1 MMAGAGWS
9 EIRKQLV
16 EAQRSL
22 DLALSPPRS
31 VSNRILRERAV
42 QSARLTV
49 EGVPGES
56 IEVVAFRMA
65 NETYAVET
73 SFVREVCP
81 LTNLTPVP
89 CTPALVLGVINLR
102 GEICPVVDLKRL
114 FGMPARGLTNVTRA
128 VIVRDA
134 RREFGIVADVVL
146 GIRSV
151 PVSRITP
158 PPPVLRDVHAR
169 FLRGLT
175 DEGMVILDAA
185 SVLGDSAFVVNELVE
200 R

>member
-1 MMAGAGWS
+1 MAGAEWN
-9 EIRKQLV
+9 EIRKKLV
-16 EAQRSL
+16 EAERSL
-22 DLALSPPRS
+22 DRALSPPRS
-31 VSNRILRERAV
+31 VSDRILRERAA
-42 QSARLTV
+42 QSALLTEEDV
-49 EGVPGES
+49 SGES
-56 IEVVAFRMA
+56 IEVVVFRMA
-65 NETYAVET
+65 NESYAVET

-134 RREFGIVADVVL
+134 RREFGIVADVVI

-151 PVSRITP
+151 PVSQNHST
-158 PPPVLRDVHAR
+158 ASR
-169 FLRGLT
+169 F
-175 DEGMVILDAA
+175 A
-185 SVLGDSAFVVNELVE
+185 
-200 R
+200 

>member
-1 MMAGAGWS
+1 MMAGADWN
-9 EIRKQLV
+9 EIRKQLA

-22 DLALSPPRS
+22 DRALSPPRS
-31 VSNRILRERAV
+31 VTNRILLERAA
-42 QSARLTV
+42 QSARLI
-49 EGVPGES
+49 EESVPNES
-56 IEVVAFRMA
+56 IEVVAFQMA
-65 NETYAVET
+65 NESYAVET

-89 CTPALVLGVINLR
+89 CTPPLVLGVINLR

-114 FGMPARGLTNVTRA
+114 FGMPTRGLTNVTRA

-134 RREFGIVADVVL
+134 QREFGIVADVVL

-169 FLRGLT
+169 LLRGLT

-185 SVLGDSAFVVNELVE
+185 SVLRDSAFVVNELVE

>member
-1 MMAGAGWS
+1 
-9 EIRKQLV
+9 
-16 EAQRSL
+16 
-22 DLALSPPRS
+22 
-31 VSNRILRERAV
+31 
-42 QSARLTV
+42 
-49 EGVPGES
+49 
-56 IEVVAFRMA
+56 
-65 NETYAVET
+65 
-73 SFVREVCP
+73 
-81 LTNLTPVP
+81 
-89 CTPALVLGVINLR
+89 
-102 GEICPVVDLKRL
+102 
-114 FGMPARGLTNVTRA
+114 
-128 VIVRDA
+128 VRDA

>member
-1 MMAGAGWS
+1 MAGAEWN
-9 EIRKQLV
+9 EIRKKLV
-16 EAQRSL
+16 EAERSL
-22 DLALSPPRS
+22 DRALSPPRS
-31 VSNRILRERAV
+31 VSDRILRERAA
-42 QSARLTV
+42 QSALLTEEDV
-49 EGVPGES
+49 SGES
-56 IEVVAFRMA
+56 IEVVVFRMA
-65 NETYAVET
+65 NESYAVET

-134 RREFGIVADVVL
+134 RREFGIVADVVI

-169 FLRGLT
+169 FLRGIT
-175 DEGMVILDAA
+175 DEGVVILDAA
-185 SVLGDSAFVVNELVE
+185 SVLCDSAFVVNELVE